1 MALVQRNFQL
11 PAEQAEWL
19 KAVAS
24 ERRIKQAELVRYA
37 LEATRADIEGRPRPL
52 LPGTQRIDIRS
63 LGGSMAGGPDSLALL
78 LEDRRREE
86 GRDARRERRP

>member
-1 MALVQRNFQL
+1 MPLVQRNFLL

-19 KAVAS
+19 KAVADA
-24 ERRIKQAELVRYA
+24 RQVKQAELVRYA

-63 LGGSMAGGPDSLALL
+63 LGGSMAGGPSMTDALV
-78 LEDRRREE
+78 EDRRWE
-86 GRDARRERRP
+86 ARRDERR